1 MRGAYP
7 NPISAAG
14 VIRKIRI
21 PQCIFEQNAFRIT
34 SQRPLDAIEKPWT
47 GLWPAQHGAHRNALG
62 IDGQFVI
69 LIVVGDTFRA
79 NLRGGLLDLE
89 TSVVQRLKAKDLAV
103 PRLPAL

>member
-1 MRGAYP
+1 MR
-7 NPISAAG
+7 
-14 VIRKIRI
+14 KMRI
-21 PQCIFEQNAFRIT
+21 AQCISEESPFRIAA
-34 SQRPLDAIEKPWT
+34 QRRRPLDAIEKPWT

>member
-1 MRGAYP
+1 MH
-7 NPISAAG
+7 
-14 VIRKIRI
+14 KIRI

-34 SQRPLDAIEKPWT
+34 SQRGRPLDAIEKPRT
-47 GLWPAQHGAHRNALG
+47 RYWPAQHCAHRNALG

-89 TSVVQRLKAKDLAV
+89 TSGVQGLKAKDLAV